1 MKFLQLTPVVQFVIV
16 VLIGWSWI
24 MAASWWHALVT
35 TGLMLLLVWFWPS
48 TLLPATQQTDRPEAQ
63 PAKDFLPFSQQML
76 QLLQHLLPVWSKQS
90 GLVRQ
95 QTEDA
100 VVNLNHKF
108 SDLLQLLSSHND
120 QHMAGHRQELLSMI
134 RESENK
140 LLTLTRQ
147 LNDAQQNRLRML
159 NEIQAL
165 AKVTE
170 SLQGMTNEV
179 GDIAAQTNLLA
190 LNAAIEAAR
199 AGESGR
205 GFAVVA
211 TEVRALSSRSSEAGK
226 RIRER
231 VADVTQALTRTVAD
245 SEQQVG
251 HEQSLL
257 QQTEQTISSVLS
269 DYQQAVDRISTD
281 NDQLQQHTHEV
292 QEQLSDVVMHLQFQ
306 DRTSQILGHV
316 VADMQRLEHTAQQ
329 LLSDLA
335 TGQLPELPPIQ
346 QWLDQLKRTYTTLEQ
361 VSVHTGKA
369 ASAADDITFF

>member
-1 MKFLQLTPVVQFVIV
+1 MKFLQLTPVVQFLVV
-16 VLIGWSWI
+16 VLLGWSWF
-24 MAASWWHALVT
+24 MAATWWHALVT
-35 TGLMLLLVWFWPS
+35 TGLMLVLVWVWPVS
-48 TLLPATQQTDRPEAQ
+48 SITNRQTLQEHAQ
-63 PAKDFLPFSQQML
+63 EPTRDFLPFSQQLIEML
-76 QLLQHLLPVWSKQS
+76 QQLLPVWANQS

-108 SDLLQLLSSHND
+108 SDLLQLLSGHND

-134 RESENK
+134 QESEHK
-140 LLTLTRQ
+140 LLALTRQ
-147 LNDAQQNRLRML
+147 LNEAQQNRLRML
-159 NEIQAL
+159 NDIQSL
-165 AKVTE
+165 TKVTE

-226 RIRER
+226 RIKER
-231 VADVTQALTRTVAD
+231 VADVTQALTRTVED
-245 SEQQVG
+245 SEQQVS

-257 QQTEQTISSVLS
+257 QQTEHTISSVLS

-281 NDQLQQHTHEV
+281 NDLLQQHTHQV

-316 VADMQRLEHTAQQ
+316 VSDMQRLEQTAQQ
-329 LLSDLA
+329 LLTELSA
-335 TGQLPELPPIQ
+335 GQLPELPPIQ
-346 QWLDQLKRTYTTLEQ
+346 QWLEQLKRTYTTLEQ

>member
-1 MKFLQLTPVVQFVIV
+1 MKFLQLTPVLQFVIV
-16 VLIGWSWI
+16 VLIGWSWF

-35 TGLMLLLVWFWPS
+35 TGLMGVLVWF
-48 TLLPATQQTDRPEAQ
+48 LPVAAAPAVRQ
-63 PAKDFLPFSQQML
+63 PQDQAEKQVDDFLPFSQQL
-76 QLLQHLLPVWSKQS
+76 VQLLQQLLPVWANQS

-108 SDLLQLLSSHND
+108 SDLLQLLSGHSD
-120 QHMAGHRQELLSMI
+120 QHMAGHRQQLLGMI
-134 RESENK
+134 QESEHK
-140 LLTLTRQ
+140 LLALTRQ

-170 SLQGMTNEV
+170 SLQGMTSEV

-257 QQTEQTISSVLS
+257 QQTEHTISSVLS
-269 DYQQAVDRISTD
+269 DYQQAVERISTD
-281 NDQLQQHTHEV
+281 NDQLQQHSHQV

-316 VADMQRLEHTAQQ
+316 VSDMQRLENTAQQ
-329 LLSDLA
+329 LLTELSA
-335 TGQLPELPPIQ
+335 GQVPDLPPIQ
-346 QWLDQLKRTYTTLEQ
+346 QWLDQLRRTYTTLEQ